1 MKDKVRVTIYRKNDE
16 FVVEYWVG
24 NSMLPVVSRDL
35 LKENIVLNQNGNI
48 EITFKN
54 EESIDKFVEIFNKI
68 KRLIEISTLR
78 YIYPSKLTGVSNNV
92 YDMYDEKKV
101 ERPIEIISYDL
112 NNEESKVDYVEA
124 MKWIKLSELIDN
136 NSFSKYEIFQPV
148 IELYLEIIYSK
159 TISNRRVFLNIVQYI
174 MMKQLKKE
182 VEF

>member
-1 MKDKVRVTIYRKNDE
+1 M
-16 FVVEYWVG
+16 
-24 NSMLPVVSRDL
+24 
-35 LKENIVLNQNGNI
+35 
-48 EITFKN
+48 
-54 EESIDKFVEIFNKI
+54 
-68 KRLIEISTLR
+68 
-78 YIYPSKLTGVSNNV
+78 SNNV

-136 NSFSKYEIFQPV
+136 DSFSKYEIFEPV

>member
-1 MKDKVRVTIYRKNDE
+1 M
-16 FVVEYWVG
+16 
-24 NSMLPVVSRDL
+24 
-35 LKENIVLNQNGNI
+35 
-48 EITFKN
+48 
-54 EESIDKFVEIFNKI
+54 
-68 KRLIEISTLR
+68 
-78 YIYPSKLTGVSNNV
+78 SNNV

-136 NSFSKYEIFQPV
+136 YSFSKYEIFEPV